1 MSNTRIDV
9 GVIDDVNVVVVF
21 RDPAVVYIPSAPETS
36 AEPVLWVPIRVTE
49 VTECELMW
57 ERIARTNEAEE
68 A

>member
-21 RDPAVVYIPSAPETS
+21 RDPAVVYIPSAPEAS

-49 VTECELMW
+49 VTECELRAALK
-57 ERIARTNEAEE
+57 ESES
-68 A
+68 